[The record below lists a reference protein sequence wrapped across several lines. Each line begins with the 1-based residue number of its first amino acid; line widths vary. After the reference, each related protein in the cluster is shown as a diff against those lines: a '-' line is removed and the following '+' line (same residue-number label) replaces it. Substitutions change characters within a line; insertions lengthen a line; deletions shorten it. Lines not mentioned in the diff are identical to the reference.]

1 MGSAMRRLLDELL
14 GVLDER
20 IHRLVVGGSIS
31 SDHGA
36 AVPHEA
42 IQLSSRADTACLGST
57 VPDILRVTIL
67 DRRIDSLC
75 YKTAWS

>member
-42 IQLSSRADTACLGST
+42 IQLSSRAYTALVDQLFRTFCELQYWIGE
-57 VPDILRVTIL
+57 
-67 DRRIDSLC
+67 
-75 YKTAWS
+75 